1 MTPTF
6 DPIITW
12 PALAAL
18 GAVLVGLT
26 LWAYRRRL
34 SGTSGTM
41 RWVALG
47 LRLAAVALCLFAA
60 LKPSLVMLRKVKQ
73 TTSLVFLVDGSSS
86 MGITD
91 EAGGRSRF
99 EAARK
104 ALDDGRKAL
113 GKFGDKLQVKALAF
127 DDRVRPFEDGA
138 TAPPRGPATA
148 LGTALDEAVKQSAG
162 SKLMGVVLLSDGNS
176 NAGPPP
182 LQVAQRL
189 KARGV
194 PIVAV
199 GYGSETAGASS
210 RDLVARD
217 LIAGPVVFV
226 KNQPAIRGAVAV
238 RGFPNQPVEVEL
250 YVEDDKIPVATKT
263 VRTAQASAV
272 VPLADLKWT
281 PQRPGETKLT
291 LRVKPKDGELVPTN
305 NEVSTYVTVQSGG
318 LAVLYLAGPGTV
330 WEQKYL
336 TRALDAAQE
345 IQVTLRLLRRPATED
360 PSALPDEELTPGK
373 YDVIVLGDVPA
384 NFLTPVQHRLLRR
397 NVERGAGLMMLGG
410 RSSFG
415 SGGWSGTDL
424 AALLP
429 VEIGLADGQI
439 EPPDGVR
446 MVPVNTAL
454 ENYLV
459 RLGATAAESL
469 RIWTEVLPPL
479 PGANRLG
486 APKPSAIVL
495 AQSPEGAP
503 LFAAQDVPPG
513 RVLAFA
519 GETWPW
525 ARLSDDSQLAHRKFW
540 RQSILWLAHKEDQ
553 GSSQVKLTLDRRRI
567 ALGQKLEL
575 AAIARDPKGEPIPGV
590 KYATT
595 VEPVKPAAEPATKA
609 QDAAPERVDLF
620 AQGNESR
627 GQYFP
632 TGKAG
637 EFRVSTVATKDGK
650 EIGRDSARF
659 LVFQDDRELENP
671 AADTALLRQ
680 LAELSGGKLLT
691 TEKLPE
697 FLRSLD
703 ADALSETVVQREVR
717 LWDNWPFLL
726 LFAGLL
732 GAEWVVRKRLGWV

>member
-6 DPIITW
+6 DPIIAW
-12 PALAAL
+12 PALALL
-18 GAVLVGLT
+18 GALLVGVT

-34 SGTSGTM
+34 QGGGGPM

-60 LKPSLVMLRKVKQ
+60 LKPSLVMSRKVKQ
-73 TTSLVFLVDGSSS
+73 ATSLIFLVDNSSS

-99 EAARK
+99 EAARR

-127 DDRVRPFEDGA
+127 DDRVRPFEETA

-148 LGTALDEAVKQSAG
+148 IGTALDEAVKGATG
-162 SKLMGVVLLSDGNS
+162 TKLMGVVVLSDGNS

-189 KARGV
+189 KSRDV
-194 PIVAV
+194 PIIAV

-217 LIAGPVVFV
+217 LVAGPVVFV
-226 KNQPAIRGAVAV
+226 KNQPAIRGAVSV
-238 RGFPNQPVEVEL
+238 RGFPNQPVDVEL
-250 YVEDDKIPVATKT
+250 YVEDDPKPVAFKT
-263 VRTAQASAV
+263 IRTTQANAV
-272 VPLADLKWT
+272 VPLSDLKWT
-281 PQRPGETKLT
+281 PQRAGETKLT

-345 IQVTLRLLRRPATED
+345 IQVTLRLLRRPASED
-360 PSALPDEELTPGK
+360 PAALPDEELTPGK

-384 NFLTPVQHRLLRR
+384 NSLTPVQHRLLRR
-397 NVERGAGLMMLGG
+397 NVERGAGVMMLGG

-415 SGGWSGTDL
+415 SGGWAGTDL
-424 AALLP
+424 AAVLP
-429 VEIGLADGQI
+429 VEIGAADGQI

-459 RLGATAAESL
+459 RLGTGAADSL
-469 RIWTEVLPPL
+469 RVWTEVLPPL

-486 APKPSAIVL
+486 APRRSAIVL

-503 LFAAQDVPPG
+503 LFVAQDVPPG

-525 ARLSDDSQLAHRKFW
+525 ARLSDDSQAAHRKFW

-575 AAIARDPKGEPIPGV
+575 SAIARDPKGEPMTGV
-590 KYATT
+590 KYQTT
-595 VEPVKPAAEPATKA
+595 VEPVKPAAGPAAKD
-609 QDAAPERVDLF
+609 QAATERVDLF

-627 GQYFP
+627 GSYFP

-637 EFRVSTVATKDGK
+637 EFRVSTIATKDGK
-650 EIGRDSARF
+650 EVGRDSARF

-671 AADTALLRQ
+671 AADLALLRQ
-680 LAELSGGKLLT
+680 LSEISGGKLLA
-691 TEKLPE
+691 TERLPE

-732 GAEWVVRKRLGWV
+732 SAEWVIRKRLGWV